1 MNITLAID
9 KKTVEEGRK
18 YARDHHT
25 TLNNLIR
32 QLLQRTV
39 SGNSTGGWVD
49 EFFELADTAQGNSKG
64 NKWAREDLYD
74 V

>member
-1 MNITLAID
+1 MKNITLSMENDIIEA
-9 KKTVEEGRK
+9 GRK

-32 QLLQRTV
+32 QLLRQTV
-39 SGNSTGGWVD
+39 LRPSTQWLD
-49 EFFELADTAQGNSKG
+49 ENFELMDRAKGRSSK
-64 NKWAREDLYD
+64 KIKREDLYR